1 MESFQV
7 VVTCNPAN
15 RLPEDLQSLK
25 TALEIPVGFPP
36 LMENA
41 TVEFGK
47 EFKLTEA
54 TLSENKRFK
63 ASRRPHVLYFLGVL
77 GAVQTTPEEFKNAAL
92 FLRLGLPFTLIR
104 YENGAC

>member
-47 EFKLTEA
+47 
-54 TLSENKRFK
+54 
-63 ASRRPHVLYFLGVL
+63 
-77 GAVQTTPEEFKNAAL
+77 
-92 FLRLGLPFTLIR
+92 
-104 YENGAC
+104 